1 MLVMLIEGI
10 GKNSAS
16 YIIHSAIH
24 IPMIAVACPLT
35 EKKLQKYAWF
45 TGNPQ
50 KYYTGGYG
58 YFYYFNV
65 CALL

>member
-10 GKNSAS
+10 GKTPAS

-45 TGNPQ
+45 TGNRRIIILVA
-50 KYYTGGYG
+50 TVTLL
-58 YFYYFNV
+58 FYV